1 MVSLNARRRCIRR
14 AAWTLTATISLQLL
28 LASGPARAEEAA
40 LADLSLE
47 DLMEIQVTSP
57 SKRAERLG
65 ETSAAVYVI
74 SNEDIRRSGL
84 NSIPELLRLV
94 PGLHVAQIDASRWA
108 ITSRGFNSQFANKL
122 LVLIDGRTVYTHLFS
137 GVFWDVQDVLL
148 EDIDRIEV
156 IRGPG
161 GTLWGAN
168 AVNGVINIITKS
180 AKDTHGALASGGG
193 GTLTGPFGHAR
204 YGTSLG
210 DNVHVRGYVKY
221 LDRNEMDADD
231 GGGAN
236 DQWHMTRGGFRT
248 DWDASAND
256 LVTVQGDYYGG
267 ETNSTL
273 LNSARSEDSLSGGNI
288 LGRWRHTFTP
298 QSDVSVQ
305 LYYDRTERDVRYL
318 IAEDRNTFDVEI
330 EHRRRL
336 FSIHDVVVGF
346 GYRLLD
352 DSITNRAITFTPDS
366 RTDNLVSGFIQDQ
379 IPLFD
384 DRVQLTIG
392 SKFESNDYTGFEY
405 QPSIRGL
412 WKVHPRHRLWAAV
425 SRAVRTP
432 SRADDD
438 VAFFFA
444 SAPPPAPTLLIQGD
458 SGFDSEKLIAYELG
472 YRVEPIDDL
481 TFDLA
486 TYYNDYDDLRTTDV
500 GGVPLPSPPFPPLTL
515 PAPLGNRAT
524 AKGYGVEL
532 AADWSV
538 TRFWKLSAWYTF
550 MNLDVDRKQSSTD
563 LTVEGSEDD
572 TPIHQVHF
580 RSRLNLPRNFEF
592 DTNLF
597 WVDNVQNQ
605 NVGSYTRLDLRL
617 GWRPIEYVELS
628 LVGQNL
634 TENRHPEFGN
644 GFFSVRSQV
653 PRSVYGQVT
662 LRY

>member
-1 MVSLNARRRCIRR
+1 MVSPNTRRRYIWP
-14 AAWTLTATISLQLL
+14 AAWTLTATIVLQLL
-28 LASGPARAEEAA
+28 TASGTARAEEPA

-47 DLMEIQVTSP
+47 DLMEIEVTSP

-180 AKDTHGALASGGG
+180 AKDTHGALAAGGG
-193 GTLTGPFGHAR
+193 GTLTGPFGHGR

-221 LDRNEMDADD
+221 FDRNAMETDD
-231 GGGAN
+231 GGEAN

-248 DWDASAND
+248 DWDASEKD

-267 ETNSTL
+267 EAGATL
-273 LNSARSEDSLSGGNI
+273 LNSVDNEEDMSGGNI
-288 LGRWRHTFTP
+288 LGRWRHTFSKE
-298 QSDVSVQ
+298 SDLSVQ
-305 LYYDRTERDVRYL
+305 LYYDRTERDVQYL
-318 IAEDRNTFDVEI
+318 IEEDRNTFDVEI

-346 GYRLLD
+346 GYRLLND
-352 DSITNRAITFTPDS
+352 NITNRAITFTPDS

-392 SKFESNDYTGFEY
+392 SKFESNSYTGFEY

-438 VAFFFA
+438 VAFLFP
-444 SAPPPAPTLLIQGD
+444 SGPPPAPTLLISGD
-458 SGFDSEKLIAYELG
+458 SGFNSEKLLAYELG

-486 TYYNDYDDLRTTDV
+486 TYYNDYDDLRTTEV

-515 PAPLGNRAT
+515 PAPLGNRAK
-524 AKGYGVEL
+524 AHGYGVEL

-538 TRFWKLSAWYTF
+538 TRWWKLSAWYTF
-550 MNLDVDRKQSSTD
+550 MNLNVDRDQDSTD
-563 LTVEGSEDD
+563 PTVEGSDDD

-653 PRSVYGQVT
+653 PRSVYGMVT

>member
-57 SKRAERLG
+57 S
-65 ETSAAVYVI
+65 
-74 SNEDIRRSGL
+74 N
-84 NSIPELLRLV
+84 
-94 PGLHVAQIDASRWA
+94 LHVAQIDASRWA